1 MLNYTQA
8 LNEDKLYQDLQMRAI
23 NPIMKLIIRGKK
35 REFISAVGKSLN
47 MLLPT
52 EANTSSQS
60 EELTA
65 LWLSP
70 DEWMIYS
77 NKTMDENSNEYQIE
91 KLLNKNISNLEVLD
105 ISDRNEVAK
114 IFKKFLPEIVINL
127 AAQAGVRN
135 SIQEPQKYIDSNI
148 SGFLNILEL
157 SNNGKVARKTKIIGV
172 TILTSLDKKAL
183 KEIGFDRD
191 VKKLVLHQARLA
203 TKAKL
208 DGIVCSAQEVKIV
221 KKVFKKEIITPGIRF
236 DSNVNDQKRVLTPK
250 QAYKNGSDW
259 LVIGRPITKG
269 NIKKNIQRLISHL
282 N

>member
-8 LNEDKLYQDLQMRAI
+8 LNEDKLYQDLQMREI

-91 KLLNKNISNLEVLD
+91 KLLNKNISNLNLGAVTDVTDQFVLINLKGNKIYD
-105 ISDRNEVAK
+105 LFQTGSPYNFNNFKNKKGSVTQTILAKIDVIIQNQNRNEV
-114 IFKKFLPEIVINL
+114 NL
-127 AAQAGVRN
+127 FVRRSFSQHLFSWMN
-135 SIQEPQKYIDSNI
+135 DSA
-148 SGFLNILEL
+148 S
-157 SNNGKVARKTKIIGV
+157 
-172 TILTSLDKKAL
+172 
-183 KEIGFDRD
+183 
-191 VKKLVLHQARLA
+191 RL
-203 TKAKL
+203 
-208 DGIVCSAQEVKIV
+208 
-221 KKVFKKEIITPGIRF
+221 
-236 DSNVNDQKRVLTPK
+236 
-250 QAYKNGSDW
+250 
-259 LVIGRPITKG
+259 
-269 NIKKNIQRLISHL
+269 
-282 N
+282 